1 MWQKFIK
8 LIENLSLHIVAGSL
22 CSALFAAALLDAK
35 LPVWWFVALAMA
47 VWTIYTLDHLFDAR
61 LNHGRI
67 INSRHKFHEKHFKK
81 LLFVLSLTSLTVV
94 LVFIRFASFPMWI
107 SAGVFAGFALIH
119 ILLVSSS
126 VFSRKLW
133 LQKEIQIAL
142 IYSVGIWLGALHLK
156 ENPLDIQMFMVF
168 CCFTLLVWWETSF
181 IAFNELEI
189 DLKQQNSSMATRL
202 GEQKTKKMLLL
213 VLIFQLVF
221 LSIQFFFVDG
231 AVVKAYIILL
241 MMGLAFAFLFLKRKK
256 LSRAG
261 LLHFAGELVFC
272 LPVLVFLI

>member
-1 MWQKFIK
+1 
-8 LIENLSLHIVAGSL
+8 
-22 CSALFAAALLDAK
+22 
-35 LPVWWFVALAMA
+35 
-47 VWTIYTLDHLFDAR
+47 
-61 LNHGRI
+61 
-67 INSRHKFHEKHFKK
+67 
-81 LLFVLSLTSLTVV
+81 
-94 LVFIRFASFPMWI
+94 
-107 SAGVFAGFALIH
+107 
-119 ILLVSSS
+119 
-126 VFSRKLW
+126 
-133 LQKEIQIAL
+133 
-142 IYSVGIWLGALHLK
+142 
-156 ENPLDIQMFMVF
+156 
-168 CCFTLLVWWETSF
+168 
-181 IAFNELEI
+181 
-189 DLKQQNSSMATRL
+189 MATRL